1 MSLTEYDVRRIV
13 REELARNGAPNV
25 FKFGDSVR
33 YTGGSLPYATG
44 VGVVVSEL
52 DSDGDL
58 KVYFKDD
65 YYYITPS
72 ELVPE

>member
-13 REELARNGAPNV
+13 REELARNGACV
-25 FKFGDSVR
+25 FKFGDRVR
-33 YTGGSLPYATG
+33 YTGVSFPYATG

-65 YYYITPS
+65 CYYITPS